1 MSAVPNRPTVAPMPL
16 RVLVANEPCAYR
28 EVVAGAFQL
37 LRPHLDVVAVDPAD
51 MDEAISQ
58 LRPGLVVCSRLTEAV
73 QAGPLAWVLLY
84 PGARDRSTFSLE
96 GRQTRADSVVFSQL
110 LDLLDQAARLADLS

>member
-1 MSAVPNRPTVAPMPL
+1 MPL

-37 LRPHLDVVAVDPAD
+37 LRPRMDVLAVDPAD
-51 MDEAISQ
+51 LDQAVCQ
-58 LRPGLVVCSRLTEAV
+58 LQPGLVVCSRLTRAV

-84 PGARDRSTFSLE
+84 PEGRGCSTVSLA
-96 GRQTRADSVVFSQL
+96 GRQTRAENLAFTQL
-110 LDLLDQAARLADLS
+110 LDLLDQAERLADLS